1 MTLCFP
7 LYPLHLFSMRLPKR
21 QFFKSPA
28 FAVDIAGFW
37 SEILGYDSS
46 SYHHYEEGNQQVSH
60 FGGLSVIHK
69 SGENNLAEDRS

>member
-46 SYHHYEEGNQQVSH
+46 SYHHYEE
-60 FGGLSVIHK
+60 
-69 SGENNLAEDRS
+69 